1 MCRLVAL
8 LFLLAQPFWEARP
21 PEQWTADEINAIRT
35 NSPWAQPAG
44 HSPTVTVFLATAL
57 PVEHAETELRLRTR
71 NPRPLLELDPD
82 YLDYLREHRDQEFV
96 LGVVYPTL
104 AAFGKAEEN
113 RRMEEETAMVIGKRR
128 FKIVGHFPPT
138 PSDPVLRLIFSREV
152 KRTDKSVLFR
162 LYLPG
167 LTFPER
173 EAEFRVKDLAYQG
186 KLEM

>member
-1 MCRLVAL
+1 M
-8 LFLLAQPFWEARP
+8 
-21 PEQWTADEINAIRT
+21 
-35 NSPWAQPAG
+35 
-44 HSPTVTVFLATAL
+44 
-57 PVEHAETELRLRTR
+57 RTR
-71 NPRPLLELDPD
+71 PFPPWP
-82 YLDYLREHRDQEFV
+82 V
-96 LGVVYPTL
+96 
-104 AAFGKAEEN
+104 FGKAEEN

-138 PSDPVLRLIFSREV
+138 PSDPVLRLIFPREV
-152 KRTDKSVLFR
+152 KSTDKSVLFR